1 MIVRLKI
8 HVPDALRDALSS
20 LLFDAGASGLEEEP
34 GALCVYATEQSHL
47 DAFKGVVERLQE
59 VDSSQPLS
67 IEYQEVSNAWNQCW
81 QGALRA
87 EPLTHR
93 LVLRPTHDRP
103 APPEEE
109 TLWFEPDASFGD
121 GGHPTTRLAA
131 QFIDEFVSTQQPS
144 SMLDVGCGSGV
155 LSMVAALRGVSKVL
169 AVDIDN
175 VAVSSAET
183 NLRLNH
189 LEEKVTVRK
198 GNADFTLDKFDLVV
212 ANINTPILR
221 SLCESLSARTRSGG
235 TLLLTGLLEEDED
248 ELSSLYAGVGLVLQ
262 SSVRR
267 DGWTLLEFLA
277 QELDE
282 SSG

>member
-34 GALCVYATEQSHL
+34 GALCVYATEQSLL

-67 IEYQEVSNAWNQCW
+67 IEYQEVFNAWNQCW
-81 QGALRA
+81 QEALRA
-87 EPLTHR
+87 EPLTHG

-131 QFIDEFVSTQQPS
+131 QFIDEFVSTQQPR

-155 LSMVAALRGVSKVL
+155 LGMVAALRGVSKVL
-169 AVDIDN
+169 AVDIDD

-198 GNADFTLDKFDLVV
+198 GSADFTLDKFDLVV
-212 ANINTPILR
+212 ANINTPILL

-277 QELDE
+277 QELDK